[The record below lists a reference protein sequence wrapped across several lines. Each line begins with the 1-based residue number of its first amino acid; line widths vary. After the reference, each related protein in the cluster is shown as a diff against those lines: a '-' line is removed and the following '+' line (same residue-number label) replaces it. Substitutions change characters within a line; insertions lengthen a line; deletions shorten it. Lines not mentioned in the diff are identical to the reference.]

1 MSKQLQVKYKCII
14 LRKFTNNS
22 KIYIKEPTSRNS
34 QEEPEKTEEKN
45 RGKVRGN
52 YHTVYYEKL

>member
-1 MSKQLQVKYKCII
+1 M
-14 LRKFTNNS
+14 RKFTSIS

-34 QEEPEKTEEKN
+34 QEGPEKTEEKN

-52 YHTVYYEKL
+52 YPTVYYEKL